1 MQPET
6 VREVQ
11 THLLSSVSSNFAILQ
26 SLQGRNEG
34 STVHIPDGSCM
45 RKRVCSVQQTPHSP
59 ISGLRC
65 LLCPSIPFLHPER
78 WQPLS
83 PWLLIPLLLA
93 TYCHVP
99 TVCPTVSFSK
109 SLVALCKHSSVSL
122 QNLSFSI
129 FLVLYK
135 KKKKKALSSLG
146 RDWASGMPWPKS
158 LLSFGLITS
167 QTENVS
173 ACLLSFVFPLA
184 DQW

>member
-122 QNLSFSI
+122 QNLSFSV

-135 KKKKKALSSLG
+135 KKKKKLWVPWGGIEHQECLDPKVCFHLVWLLPKLKTLVHAYYLLSSL
-146 RDWASGMPWPKS
+146 
-158 LLSFGLITS
+158 
-167 QTENVS
+167 
-173 ACLLSFVFPLA
+173 
-184 DQW
+184 